1 MPANDIE
8 TGKSGA
14 TAAGTAAPLEIELPP
29 DPETG
34 KILKP
39 LPETTLMERV
49 AGGVALVAVVTA
61 LAAMIVEQSIVVI
74 IGGILSAVVGPYAY
88 YQQVQLTDIKA
99 LQETHA
105 VIKAEVDKLSTENKR
120 LAKNIDE
127 MSGTVQNLKD
137 VEDALD
143 VITKMQGQSVKAF
156 AKQVQESKEI
166 LAGMQSNL
174 TTNIL
179 QNLLTLVL
187 GSDAN
192 RDNVISEEEVNALIR
207 HIGSM
212 SGVQMKEDLFRKMI
226 VGKEPG
232 AIMEIIRN
240 LLREDIPEEENI
252 FTLSQ

>member
-8 TGKSGA
+8 TGGGGSTGA
-14 TAAGTAAPLEIELPP
+14 TVAPLEIALPP

-34 KILKP
+34 KLLKP
-39 LPETTLMERV
+39 LPETTLMERI

-61 LAAMIVEQSIVVI
+61 LAAMIIEQSVVVI
-74 IGGILSAVVGPYAY
+74 VGGILSAIVGPYAY

-105 VIKAEVDKLSTENKR
+105 VIKVEVDKLSTENKR

-143 VITKMQGQSVKAF
+143 VITKVQGQSVEEFK
-156 AKQVQESKEI
+156 KQVQTSKEI

-174 TTNIL
+174 KTNIL

-192 RDNVISEEEVNALIR
+192 RDNSISEEEVNALIR
-207 HIGSM
+207 RI
-212 SGVQMKEDLFRKMI
+212 VQMPGVTVKEDLFKKMV
-226 VGKEPG
+226 VGKDPS

-240 LLREDIPEEENI
+240 LLREDVPEEENI